1 MSAVRAA
8 ARMARNAVAAM
19 AMVPLTGFSRR
30 HAHDIGKCRG
40 VRKQRRAASL
50 PAAAEAVLAALGQA
64 LRHAAEEPLQV
75 GLVFTVVA
83 VAVAAEQLRGA
94 LLELLRAG
102 YTCVRGGVCVAQKAV
117 LHGQEV
123 DQKGRNRHGLR
134 VDSEGTPSGL
144 LMDSD
149 VFLRTPSLLDHAE
162 TLGFC
167 MIGRTPS
174 VTRCR

>member
-1 MSAVRAA
+1 
-8 ARMARNAVAAM
+8 MARKAVAAM

-40 VRKQRRAASL
+40 VRKQGRAASL

-94 LLELLRAG
+94 LLELLRA
-102 YTCVRGGVCVAQKAV
+102 
-117 LHGQEV
+117 
-123 DQKGRNRHGLR
+123 
-134 VDSEGTPSGL
+134 S
-144 LMDSD
+144 
-149 VFLRTPSLLDHAE
+149 
-162 TLGFC
+162 
-167 MIGRTPS
+167 
-174 VTRCR
+174 